1 MLEEYASAVPH
12 SETDFIFGGITPLST
27 TAISYA
33 FAKYIKASGVRRI
46 RIHDLR
52 HSHASL
58 LINKG
63 DNALSTLYVI
73 AARLG
78 DTVEMI
84 LKTYGHLFPSNENQL
99 LQKLDIPL

>member
-1 MLEEYASAVPH
+1 MLKELQAIST
-12 SETDFIFGGITPLST
+12 SEFIFGVDGKFLPFQTLQH
-27 TAISYA
+27 A
-33 FAKYIKASGVRRI
+33 FEKYTKLAGVKPI
-46 RIHDLR
+46 RLHDLR

-63 DNALSTLYVI
+63 ENQLSTIYVI

-84 LKTYGHLFPSNENQL
+84 FKTYGHLFPNTQRDIIH
-99 LQKLDIPL
+99 KLDINF